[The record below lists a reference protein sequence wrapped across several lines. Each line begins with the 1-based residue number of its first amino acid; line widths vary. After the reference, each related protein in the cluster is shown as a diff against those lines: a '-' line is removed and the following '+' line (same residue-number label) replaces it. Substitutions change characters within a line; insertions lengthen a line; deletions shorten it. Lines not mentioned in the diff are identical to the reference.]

1 MRVFSSIDE
10 LRHTLDALRRQGRT
24 VGLVPTMGYLHAGH
38 MKLVAR
44 ARAENDIVVV
54 SIFVNPL
61 QFGPA
66 EDLSK
71 YPRDLERD
79 AAMLK
84 QAGVNFLF
92 SPGVEDMYPRPMQTV
107 VDLPDLGGELEGAV
121 RPGHFAGVATVVTKL
136 FNIVQPQTAY
146 FGEKDYQQVV
156 IIKRMVEDLAVPV
169 RVISVPTVRDSDGL
183 ALSSR
188 NVYLSPDER
197 RAAVIVPQTLDEA
210 ERLVGEGLT
219 NAEEL
224 EAKLTA
230 FIEREPLAKPEV
242 VAVRDAETLAPVAS
256 VEQPIVVALFVRIG
270 TTRLLDN
277 KVIRSWA
284 GGDNNVIRDN
294 KVTRDNR
301 IAGQPGKRVTK

>member
-38 MKLVAR
+38 MELVAR

-61 QFGPA
+61 QFGPT

-79 AAMLK
+79 AAMLR

-92 SPGVEDMYPRPMQTV
+92 SPGVEDMYPHPMLAV
-107 VDLPDLGGELEGAV
+107 VDVPDLGRELEGAV
-121 RPGHFAGVATVVTKL
+121 RPGHFGGVTTVVCKL

-188 NVYLSPDER
+188 NVYLSEVER
-197 RAAVIVPQTLDEA
+197 RAAAIVPQTLDEA
-210 ERLVGEGLT
+210 ERLVAGGL
-219 NAEEL
+219 ADPVEL

-230 FIEREPLAKPEV
+230 FLSREPLAKPEV
-242 VAVRDAETLAPVAS
+242 VAVRDASTLQKVTSITDPV
-256 VEQPIVVALFVRIG
+256 VVALFVRVG
-270 TTRLLDN
+270 STRLLDN
-277 KVIRSWA
+277 RVV
-284 GGDNNVIRDN
+284 GDNRVIEN
-294 KVTRDNR
+294 NR
-301 IAGQPGKRVTK
+301 VIGGPGLPGKGVTK